1 MNLNLQEV
9 QEYVSLVK
17 DIITALSALTV
28 AVIATL
34 GLQTWKKELKG
45 RTEYELARRLLRAVY
60 KARHAIHLVRNPFM
74 YAGEIIQSLQE
85 ANIQVDQHDQRY
97 NAISHRA
104 VYMRRWQKVEDA
116 LTELQLDTFEA
127 EVIWGQEAS
136 EKMRPLRKNVSTLFA
151 NIQLY
156 LRQLEEPPG
165 YTLDSETSFQ
175 RRQEIER
182 VIYYDLGED
191 PTRNSF
197 TVEITESVTQIE
209 EYLRP
214 HLNL

>member
-9 QEYVSLVK
+9 QEYLSLVK

-60 KARHAIHLVRNPFM
+60 KTRDAIRLVRNPFM
-74 YAGEIIQSLQE
+74 SAGEISQSLQQ
-85 ANIQVDQHDQRY
+85 ANIEVDQHDERFG
-97 NAISHRA
+97 AITQGS
-104 VYMRRWQKVEDA
+104 VYQTRWKKVQDA
-116 LTELQLDTFEA
+116 FTELQLDTFEA

-151 NIQLY
+151 NIQIY
-156 LRQLEEPPG
+156 LKHIEEPSR
-165 YTLDSETSFQ
+165 YTLDTET
-175 RRQEIER
+175 RQEMET
-182 VIYYDLGED
+182 VIYDPGLED
-191 PTRNSF
+191 PSRNSF
-197 TVEITESVTQIE
+197 TVEITQSVRQIE
-209 EYLRP
+209 QYLRP

>member
-9 QEYVSLVK
+9 QEYVWLVK
-17 DIITALSALTV
+17 DIITALSALAV
-28 AVIATL
+28 AGIATL

-60 KARHAIHLVRNPFM
+60 KARHAIHLIRNPLMF
-74 YAGEIIQSLQE
+74 AGEIVQSLQE
-85 ANIQVDQHDQRY
+85 ANIQVDQHDERY
-97 NAISHRA
+97 NAISQRA
-104 VYMRRWQKVEDA
+104 VYTRRWQKVEDA

-127 EVIWGQEAS
+127 EVVWGQEAS

-151 NIQLY
+151 NIQIY
-156 LRQLEEPPG
+156 LKHIEEPSR
-165 YTLDSETSFQ
+165 YTLDTET
-175 RRQEIER
+175 RQEMET
-182 VIYYDLGED
+182 VIYDPGLED
-191 PTRNSF
+191 PSRNSF
-197 TVEITESVTQIE
+197 TVEITDSVRQIE